1 MKEASYTIQLL
12 HMNLEKVL
20 NKMNKLNICIFG
32 GTTEGRILAEFLSK
46 NSISTELHI
55 ATEYGHQ
62 FVDNIENV
70 NVYQSRLDEKQMI
83 ELFLA
88 KKYDFIVDATHPF
101 AKIVTENIV
110 KASNCSNVKY
120 LRIIRESN
128 EIKCNG
134 QCNGDGP
141 FYIKYFHSMEECVLY
156 LNNKDGNILLTTGS
170 KDLDKFVNLPKFKE
184 RIYVR
189 ILPMEDSLKRAIELG
204 FLNKNIICM
213 QGPFSEE
220 LNVAIINTINA
231 KYLVTKE
238 SASSGGFSEK
248 VESCIKTG
256 TECLVISK
264 PDESGMTLEEI
275 VIYINNILQN
285 NSIL

>member
-20 NKMNKLNICIFG
+20 NKMNKLHICIFG

-46 NSISTELHI
+46 NDVSADLHI

-110 KASNCSNVKY
+110 KASDYSNIKY
-120 LRIIRESN
+120 LRIIRESDEN
-128 EIKCNG
+128 KCNE
-134 QCNGDGP
+134 CNGDGP
-141 FYIKYFHSMEECVLY
+141 SYIKYFHSMEECVLY

-170 KDLDKFVNLPKFKE
+170 KDLDKFVNLPEFKE

-238 SASSGGFSEK
+238 SSSSGGFSEK

-256 TECLVISK
+256 AECLVIKK
-264 PDESGMTLEEI
+264 PVESGMTLEEI
-275 VIYINNILQN
+275 IIFTNNILQDK
-285 NSIL
+285 SIL